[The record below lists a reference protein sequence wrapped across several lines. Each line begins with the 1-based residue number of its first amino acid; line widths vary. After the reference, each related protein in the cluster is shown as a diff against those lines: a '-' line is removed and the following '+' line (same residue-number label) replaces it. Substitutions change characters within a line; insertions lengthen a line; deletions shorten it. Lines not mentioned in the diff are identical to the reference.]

1 MIGKLLLYLQ
11 KKITVFLAI
20 MLITNNNL
28 HYGRVRKY

>member
-11 KKITVFLAI
+11 KKITVFLVI
-20 MLITNNNL
+20 MLITNNL

>member
-20 MLITNNNL
+20 MLITNNL